1 MLSHSVMPRV
11 ASTVIAACFRERPEL
26 EWLERLA
33 ADGVA
38 LTFVDSR
45 LALVARVEELRPRIV
60 VFPLRDA
67 QGVPSAPLIGRL
79 RVHAPDTRVLLLMA
93 PGSSR
98 SGLAE
103 AIRAGGEPAA
113 FECASELR
121 AALSDTDHPGALS
134 TRECEAIADL
144 LAGLQPPALV
154 ESLLFCVVHAQRHL
168 QVDDV
173 ATWRDISRRTLTRHA
188 RSASW
193 PTPAE
198 IIDWGRLLRASI
210 LQWRESSSLA
220 ALAHASGYH
229 DAHALHRAA
238 TRLLT
243 RTVSSARDLSPLR
256 VSSDLRRRV
265 ANLAREDG

>member
-1 MLSHSVMPRV
+1 MLSHRVTPRV
-11 ASTVIAACFRERPEL
+11 DSTVIAACFRARPEL

-45 LALVARVEELRPRIV
+45 LALVARVEELRPRLV

-67 QGVPSAPLIGRL
+67 QGMPSAPLIGRL

-121 AALSDTDHPGALS
+121 AALSDASRADGPSA
-134 TRECEAIADL
+134 RECEAI
-144 LAGLQPPALV
+144 
-154 ESLLFCVVHAQRHL
+154 
-168 QVDDV
+168 
-173 ATWRDISRRTLTRHA
+173 
-188 RSASW
+188 
-193 PTPAE
+193 
-198 IIDWGRLLRASI
+198 
-210 LQWRESSSLA
+210 
-220 ALAHASGYH
+220 
-229 DAHALHRAA
+229 
-238 TRLLT
+238 
-243 RTVSSARDLSPLR
+243 
-256 VSSDLRRRV
+256 
-265 ANLAREDG
+265 

>member
-1 MLSHSVMPRV
+1 MLSHSVMPR
-11 ASTVIAACFRERPEL
+11 ADSTVIAACFRARPEL

-38 LTFVDSR
+38 LIFVDSR

-67 QGVPSAPLIGRL
+67 LGLPSAPLIGRL
-79 RVHAPDTRVLLLMA
+79 RMHVPDTRVLLLMA

-121 AALSDTDHPGALS
+121 AALSDTGHPDAPS
-134 TRECEAIADL
+134 ARESEAIADL
-144 LAGLQPPALV
+144 LAGLQPAVLV
-154 ESLLFCVVHAQRHL
+154 ESLLFCVLHAHRHL
-168 QVDDV
+168 LVDDL
-173 ATWRDISRRTLTRHA
+173 ATWRGISRRTLTRHA
-188 RSASW
+188 RAAAW

-198 IIDWGRLLRASI
+198 LIDWGRLLRASV

-229 DAHALHRAA
+229 DAHALQRAA

-243 RTVSSARDLSPLR
+243 RSVSSARDLSPLR

-265 ANLAREDG
+265 AGVMRPLP